1 MEEFKAKSHAVKKM
15 TRKGLVETD
24 SREGIVK
31 EAAEAKFDGR
41 RINEA
46 DVQLERK
53 GAQSRVD
60 PVDDKSA
67 VEGAHAGEVLTE
79 ETVGKLREA
88 QARSNR
94 TSGRL
99 MRRGYR
105 QEEYVESKLKF
116 GSPEGGKAAAKEA
129 AQKAEA
135 ETARKKN
142 ISRFWQNRISG

>member
-1 MEEFKAKSHAVKKM
+1 
-15 TRKGLVETD
+15 
-24 SREGIVK
+24 
-31 EAAEAKFDGR
+31 
-41 RINEA
+41 
-46 DVQLERK
+46 
-53 GAQSRVD
+53 
-60 PVDDKSA
+60 
-67 VEGAHAGEVLTE
+67 
-79 ETVGKLREA
+79 
-88 QARSNR
+88 
-94 TSGRL
+94 